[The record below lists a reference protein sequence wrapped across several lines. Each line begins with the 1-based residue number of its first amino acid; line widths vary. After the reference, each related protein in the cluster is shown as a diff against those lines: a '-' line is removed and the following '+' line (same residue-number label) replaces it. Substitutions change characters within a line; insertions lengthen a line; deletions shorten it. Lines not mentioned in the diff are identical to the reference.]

1 MDDLELQL
9 IEEAKKELARRDFF
23 RYCCLVAPDFYKS
36 ERVFLKDLCNQLQAF
51 YEDTSKK
58 VLVVNMPPRHGKSRT
73 LTLFTQWLFGIDPS
87 TKVMTRKLQRGFV
100 DNLCKECKGHNR
112 GRKDRRRVVVL

>member
-1 MDDLELQL
+1 MEELELEL
-9 IEEAKKELARRDFF
+9 LKEAQKELARRSFWH
-23 RYCCLVAPDFYKS
+23 YCMLVAPDFYKQ

-87 TKVMTRKLQRGFV
+87 IKVMTRKLQ
-100 DNLCKECKGHNR
+100 
-112 GRKDRRRVVVL
+112 